1 MDTTSLKKFAQKA
14 RIDLLG
20 QVGARLDAALAPDSL
35 ERRESPTVVG
45 ELEKAVA
52 KCGREQVIEQ
62 AAYTW
67 FNRLCALRFMDLRR
81 YTGIGIVSPAECQ
94 IQPEILAEAKAGE
107 IDETLVPEP
116 EKRKQIGRAHV

>member
-52 KCGREQVIEQ
+52 KRSEE
-62 AAYTW
+62 
-67 FNRLCALRFMDLRR
+67 RR
-81 YTGIGIVSPAECQ
+81 VGKEC
-94 IQPEILAEAKAGE
+94 
-107 IDETLVPEP
+107 
-116 EKRKQIGRAHV
+116 